1 MVKKTKASEAATKKS
16 RKNAQTIDKEQSPK
30 VTADT
35 AEITSFSKTSAN
47 DESILARLPIPNA
60 FSLLLSSFKLLR
72 ENWQVLLGIAV
83 VYTLFNVVL
92 IQNLSTTASLSV
104 LKHNLNQLPAHG
116 LGHLLD
122 GFSMY
127 SYLLGATGNSIS
139 PVAGSYQFVLAIVV
153 SLAVIWSLRQ
163 IYGGYTIRIRDG
175 FYRGMYPLIP
185 FLLVLLMIVVQLVP
199 FIVGGSIFSI
209 ISANGIS
216 VNAGEQFM
224 FLTLF
229 FGLGFVSFYM
239 LSSSLFALYI
249 VSLPEMT
256 PMAALRTARDLVAHR
271 RWTIMRKLIFLP
283 LALLVLSA
291 VVLLPVVAV
300 ATVIAPW
307 VFALVDAVVLVLVHI
322 YIYRLYRSL
331 L

>member
-1 MVKKTKASEAATKKS
+1 MAKKTKTPKTSTKNPKRNDKAT
-16 RKNAQTIDKEQSPK
+16 NKEQQPV

-35 AEITSFSKTSAN
+35 AETTSFAKASLN
-47 DESILARLPIPNA
+47 DESIAAHTPIPNA
-60 FSLLLSSFKLLR
+60 FSLLLGSLKLLK
-72 ENWQVLLGIAV
+72 ENWQVLLGIAA

-92 IQNLSTTASLSV
+92 IQSLNTTASLSI

-116 LGHLLD
+116 LGHLFN
-122 GFSMY
+122 GFSLY

-139 PVAGSYQFVLAIVV
+139 PVAGSYQFALAIVV

-209 ISANGIS
+209 ISANGIA

-224 FLTLF
+224 FLVLF
-229 FGLGFVSFYM
+229 FGLGFISFYM

-256 PMAALRTARDLVAHR
+256 PMGALRTARDLVAHR
-271 RWTIMRKLIFLP
+271 RWTIMRKLLFLP
-283 LALLVLSA
+283 LALLMLSA
-291 VVLLPVVAV
+291 VVLLPVVTAL
-300 ATVIAPW
+300 TVIAPW
-307 VFALVDAVVLVLVHI
+307 VFAFVDAIVLVLVHT
-322 YIYRLYRSL
+322 YLYRLYRSL